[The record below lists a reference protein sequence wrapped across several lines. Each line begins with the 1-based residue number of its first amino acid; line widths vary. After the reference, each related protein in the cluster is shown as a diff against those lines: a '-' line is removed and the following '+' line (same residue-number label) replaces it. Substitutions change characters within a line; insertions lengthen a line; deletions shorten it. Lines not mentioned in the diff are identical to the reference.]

1 MKKWKK
7 KVLALALSMSLA
19 VTGNVTI
26 FAETKAPKASDNLA
40 LNKTVTASSDHANFP
55 KSNLTDADENS
66 RWSAEK
72 KPEQWAY
79 VDLGA
84 KKSMNYFSML
94 WESDAEHATDFEI
107 YVSNSTTEW
116 GKPVATKT
124 GNTTR
129 KTEVKLDKAVEG
141 RYVKLNVTKVSSYPN
156 VSCCDFKV
164 KLVDDTTTP
173 EQPEQPQTP
182 QDPQE
187 NVAQGKTAVAD
198 SVEDNS
204 SSLNA
209 AKAFD
214 GNTKGTRWSS
224 AVNLNPH
231 WIYVD
236 LGAVKDVKTI
246 RLFWETRKATN
257 YRIQTATTLSN
268 PMKDSDWK
276 DVKVM
281 NTRPASKN
289 ETIVLENKVQAR
301 YVRLMIDKFTSE
313 DVDGGATWS
322 TISVYEMEVYGGEP
336 KASMDDLAKEIQIKE
351 PERTDKKLE
360 VTLPTSDDYEI
371 KYNGTDYE
379 QVVGPELEI
388 YQPLV
393 DTVVKVSFKITDKKD
408 AKNHSFEERNV
419 VIPGKLAKEEGDN
432 KAPKVLPELRE
443 WKGSTGNFT
452 PSASSRIVI
461 QSDALK
467 DMANAFAKDYK
478 EITGKEIS
486 VVKGEAKTGDFYFA
500 LTTDK
505 TKGLQEEGYLMNITD
520 KVTVEAETATG
531 AFWATRTIL
540 QSLKATNNIPKG
552 QTRDYPMY
560 AVRGFILDAGR
571 KTFTMDYL
579 EQVVKAMSWY
589 KMNDF
594 QVHLN
599 DNLIP
604 LENYSKA
611 GKDPMTAY
619 SGFRLESDIKKGGNG
634 GKNKA
639 DLTSKDVFYTKD
651 EFRNFIK
658 ESRTYGVNIIPE
670 IDVPA
675 HSLALTKVRP
685 DLRHGTYGR
694 ENDHLNLTKKYDES
708 LEFVQSIFGE
718 YMKGSNPVFDAQTTV
733 HIGADEYTADGNA
746 YRKFAND
753 MLGYVKESGRTPR
766 IWGSLTQIKGNVNV
780 QSEGVQMNLWNG
792 GWANMNQMYNEGFDL
807 INCNDGNYY
816 IVPNAGYYYDYLN
829 NNTLYNLAINTI
841 GGITIPA
848 GDKQMIGGAFAV
860 WNDMTDYLD
869 NGVSEYDVY
878 DRINEAM
885 ALFGAKLWGKGEM
898 NMDQALQ
905 LSKKMGDGPQT
916 NFGYEVAKD
925 SEGII
930 ANYPMNDKTDF
941 SANKHNL
948 TDGKNATM
956 KNVDGKSALKLNGKE
971 SYMNTG
977 IGTVGLGNDF
987 RVKVK
992 RTSDSTD
999 EQILFESSYGSIKAA
1014 QKKTGKVGISRENF
1028 DYSFNYELP
1037 VNEWVELEIKN
1048 KQNKVELYVNGELK
1062 DVLGDGEQIEG
1073 RPMLATTMFPIDT
1086 IGSKTKAFE
1095 GYVDDVRVG
1104 KAVEGAYTSTIA
1116 LDHAIW
1122 TATEVAKDNDALKPL
1137 LDEAKQLLTK
1147 FNPTEAEVTDL
1158 VNRINEVIS
1167 SSEFKKADYS
1177 RVEKYLALVPEGEEE
1192 RSAFTEE
1199 SLANLDYVVS
1209 TIRYDLPA
1217 SMQDVV
1223 DGYEKALVKAL
1234 NDLEIYKESNVN
1246 YVDNRT
1252 VKATACSKNGS
1263 EGPDK
1268 AIDGNKNTI
1277 WHTNYSGEDKCGQ
1290 NPHWIDFEMKEP
1302 TAVSGL
1308 TYTPRANGGNGNLT
1322 NYEIKVSDDGKNYT
1336 SVATGT
1342 LADDAKEK
1350 EIKFNEEVTTK
1361 HIRVIYKGSHG
1372 GFGSAAEFLI
1382 HRAGVAADVEGL
1394 NALIA
1399 DAKAMKNE
1407 GYTAETWDALQAKI
1421 AEAEELAKSENPD
1434 ANDVEVMKKELRKAM
1449 TSLVLDGKG
1458 ETTDGKDDLRKAVEK
1473 YSKYDEKDFTAESWK
1488 AFAEALADAEK
1499 VLADKN
1505 ATEKQITDA
1514 LNALEKAADAL
1525 VPVDNGNG
1533 DNGDN
1538 GNNGGNGGNGGN
1550 GDNNGN
1556 GNNAGN
1562 GDNNGNGNNGGN
1574 GNNNGNSNNK
1584 PPKTA
1589 DATPIGLWLALLVV
1603 AGGSIFFSK
1612 KRKHS

>member
-26 FAETKAPKASDNLA
+26 FAETKAPKTSDNLA
-40 LNKTVTASSDHANFP
+40 LNRPVTTSAAPLDQFKAEY
-55 KSNLTDADENS
+55 LTDADES
-66 RWSAEK
+66 TRWSSEA

-79 VDLGA
+79 VDLGE

-94 WESDAEHATDFEI
+94 WESDSQYVTDFKI
-107 YVSNSTTEW
+107 YVSDSTENW
-116 GKPVATKT
+116 GEPVAEKS
-124 GNTTR
+124 GNTKR
-129 KTEVKLDKAVEG
+129 KSEVKLEKAVEG
-141 RYVKLNVTKVSSYPN
+141 RYVKLSVTGVTPYPS
-156 VSCCDFKV
+156 VSCCDFQV
-164 KLVDDTTTP
+164 KLVDDTTDP
-173 EQPEQPQTP
+173 EPEQPQEP
-182 QDPQE
+182 QDPQK
-187 NVAQGKTAVAD
+187 NVAQGQPAFSDSFEAD
-198 SVEDNS
+198 NLKVD
-204 SSLNA
+204 
-209 AKAFD
+209 KAFD
-214 GNTKGTRWSS
+214 GNTKDTRWSS
-224 AVNLNPH
+224 AANLNPH

-236 LGAVKDVKTI
+236 LGSVKDVKTI
-246 RLFWETRKATN
+246 KLYWETRKATT

-281 NTRPASKN
+281 NDRPA
-289 ETIVLENKVQAR
+289 NKVEKITLDKTEQAR
-301 YVRLMIDKFTSE
+301 YVRLMIDKFTAE

-336 KASMDDLAKEIQIKE
+336 KASMDDLAKQIQIKE

-393 DTVVKVSFKITDKKD
+393 DTMVKVSFKITDKKD
-408 AKNHSFEERNV
+408 EKNYAFEERNV
-419 VIPGKLAKEEGDN
+419 VIPGKLAEEEGDN
-432 KAPKVLPELRE
+432 KAPNVLPELRE
-443 WKGSTGNFT
+443 WKGTTGTFAPT
-452 PSASSRIVI
+452 AESRIVI
-461 QSDALK
+461 KNDELK
-467 DMANAFAKDYK
+467 DMADTFAKDYK
-478 EITGKEIS
+478 EITGKDIK
-486 VVKGEAKTGDFYFA
+486 VVTGEAKAGDFEFA

-505 TKGLQEEGYLMNITD
+505 TKGLQKEGYLMNITD

-540 QSLKATNNIPKG
+540 QSLKLTNNIPKG
-552 QTRDYPMY
+552 QTRDYPLY
-560 AVRGFILDAGR
+560 EVRGFILDVGR

-579 EQVVKAMSWY
+579 QQVVKEMSWY

-599 DNLIP
+599 DNLIG
-604 LENYSKA
+604 LENV
-611 GKDPMTAY
+611 KDPMKAY
-619 SGFRLESDIKKGGNG
+619 SGFRLESDIKEGGNG

-651 EFRNFIK
+651 EFRNFIE
-658 ESRTYGVNIIPE
+658 ESRTYGVNIVPE

-685 DLRHGTYGR
+685 DLRHGTSGR
-694 ENDHLNLTKKYDES
+694 QNDHLNLVTKYDES

-718 YMKGSNPVFDAQTTV
+718 YMTGTKPVFDKQTTV
-733 HIGADEYTADGNA
+733 HVGADEYTADGNA

-753 MLGYVKESGRTPR
+753 MLSYVKDSGRTAR
-766 IWGSLTQIKGNVNV
+766 IWGSLSSITGDVDV
-780 QSEGVQMNLWNG
+780 QSEDVQMNLWNF
-792 GWANMNQMYNEGFDL
+792 GWANMDKMYEEGFDL

-829 NNTLYNLAINTI
+829 NDTCYNLPINTI
-841 GGITIPA
+841 GNVTIPA
-848 GDKQMIGGAFAV
+848 GDEQMIGGAFAV
-860 WNDMTDYLD
+860 WNDMTDYLN

-878 DRINEAM
+878 DRINEPM
-885 ALFGAKLWGKGEM
+885 ALFGAKLWGKGDM
-898 NMDQALQ
+898 NTNQALD
-905 LSKKMGDGPQT
+905 LSKKLNDAPQT
-916 NFGYEVAKD
+916 NFGYETAKD

-1449 TSLVLDGKG
+1449 TSLVLEGKG
-1458 ETTDGKDDLRKAVEK
+1458 ETNDGKDDLRKAVEK

>member
-26 FAETKAPKASDNLA
+26 FAETKAPKANDNLA
-40 LNKTVTASSDHANFP
+40 LNRPVTTSAAPLNQF
-55 KSNLTDADENS
+55 KAEYLTDADENT
-66 RWSAEK
+66 RWSAEAA
-72 KPEQWAY
+72 PEQWAY
-79 VDLGA
+79 VDLGE

-94 WESDAEHATDFEI
+94 WESDSQYVTDFKI
-107 YVSNSTTEW
+107 YVSDSKEQW
-116 GKPVATKT
+116 GEPVAEKS
-124 GNTTR
+124 GNTKR
-129 KTEVKLDKAVEG
+129 KSEVKLEEAVEG
-141 RYVKLNVTKVSSYPN
+141 RYVKLSVTGVTPYPS
-156 VSCCDFKV
+156 VSCCDFQV
-164 KLVDDTTTP
+164 KLVDGTT
-173 EQPEQPQTP
+173 EPEQPQKP
-182 QDPQE
+182 QNPQE
-187 NVAQGKTAVAD
+187 NVAQGQPSFSDSFEAD
-198 SVEDNS
+198 NLKVE
-204 SSLNA
+204 
-209 AKAFD
+209 KAFD
-214 GNTKGTRWSS
+214 GNTKDTRWAS
-224 AVNLNPH
+224 AVNSNPH

-246 RLFWETRKATN
+246 RLFWETRKATK

-268 PMKDSDWK
+268 PMKETDWK

-281 NTRPASKN
+281 NERPASKT
-289 ETIVLENKVQAR
+289 EKITLENIEKAR
-301 YVRLMIDKFTSE
+301 YVRLMIDKFTQE
-313 DVDGGATWS
+313 DVDGGATWN

-336 KASMDDLAKEIQIKE
+336 KAGLGDLAREIQIKT
-351 PERTDKKLE
+351 PERTDKKLQ
-360 VTLPTSDDYEI
+360 VTLPTSDDYTI

-379 QVVGPELEI
+379 QVVGPNLEI

-393 DTVVKVSFKITDKKD
+393 DTVVKVSFKLTDKKND
-408 AKNHSFEERNV
+408 KNYMFEERNV

-478 EITGKEIS
+478 EITGKDIK
-486 VVKGEAKTGDFYFA
+486 VVTGEAKPDDFYFA

-505 TKGLQEEGYLMNITD
+505 TKGLQKEGYLMNITD
-520 KVTVEAETATG
+520 KVTVEAETTTG

-540 QSLKATNNIPKG
+540 QSLKLTNNIPKG
-552 QTRDYPMY
+552 QTRDYPLY
-560 AVRGFILDAGR
+560 EVRGFILDVGR

-579 EQVVKAMSWY
+579 QQVVKAMSWY

-694 ENDHLNLTKKYDES
+694 DNDHLNLIDKYDDS
-708 LEFVQSIFGE
+708 ISFVKSIFNE
-718 YMKGSNPVFDAQTTV
+718 YMGKDLSNPVFDKDTIV
-733 HIGADEYTADGNA
+733 HVGADEYTADGNA
-746 YRKFAND
+746 YRRFAND
-753 MLGYVKESGRTPR
+753 MLGYVKENGRTPR
-766 IWGSLTQIKGNVNV
+766 IWGSLTQIKGNVAV

-816 IVPNAGYYYDYLN
+816 VVPNAGYYYDYLN
-829 NNTLYNLAINTI
+829 NNVLYDLAINTI
-841 GGITIPA
+841 GNTTIPA

-878 DRINEAM
+878 DRIKEPI
-885 ALFGAKLWGKGEM
+885 ALFGAKLWGKGNM
-898 NMDQALQ
+898 NMNEALS
-905 LSKKMGDGPQT
+905 LSKQISDAPQT
-916 NFGYEVAKD
+916 NFAYETATD
-925 SEGII
+925 SEGAIV
-930 ANYPMNDKTDF
+930 NYPMDDKADY

-948 TDGKNATM
+948 ADGKNAEIT
-956 KNVDGKSALKLNGKE
+956 NVDGKSALKLNGKE
-971 SYMNTG
+971 SYMNTEV
-977 IGTVGLGNDF
+977 GTVGLGNDL

-992 RTSDSTD
+992 RTSENTD
-999 EQILFESSYGSIKAA
+999 EQVLFESSYGSIKAV

-1048 KQNKVELYVNGELK
+1048 KQNRVELYVNGALK
-1062 DVLGDGEQIEG
+1062 DTLGDGEQVEG

-1095 GYVDDVRVG
+1095 GYVDDIRVG
-1104 KAVEGAYTSTIA
+1104 KAVEGTYTSTIA
-1116 LDHAIW
+1116 LDRAVW
-1122 TATEVAKDNDALKPL
+1122 TATEVAKDNEALKPL
-1137 LDEAKQLLTK
+1137 LEEAKQLLTK
-1147 FNPTEAEVTDL
+1147 FNPTKAEVENLT
-1158 VNRINEVIS
+1158 NRINEVIS

-1177 RVEKYLALVPEGEEE
+1177 RVEKYLALVPEDL
-1192 RSAFTEE
+1192 SAFTKETVD
-1199 SLANLDYVVS
+1199 NLNYVIDS
-1209 TIRYDLPA
+1209 IRYDLPA

-1223 DGYEKALVKAL
+1223 DGYEKALAKAL
-1234 NDLEIYKESNVN
+1234 KELKIYEAANVN

-1277 WHTNYSGEDKCGQ
+1277 WHTNYSGDKCAGNQ
-1290 NPHWIDFEMKEP
+1290 HWINFEMKEP
-1302 TAVSGL
+1302 TAVNGL

-1322 NYEIKVSDDGKNYT
+1322 SYEIKASDDGKNYT
-1336 SVATGT
+1336 TVKTGT

-1350 EIKFNEEVTTK
+1350 VIDFGKTVTTK
-1361 HIRVIYKGSHG
+1361 HIRVIYKASHG

-1382 HRAGVAADVEGL
+1382 HRAGVKADVEGL
-1394 NALIA
+1394 KALITE
-1399 DAKAMKNE
+1399 AKEMDKK
-1407 GYTAETWDALQAKI
+1407 GYTTESCAALQAKI
-1421 AEAEELAKSENPD
+1421 EEAEKLANSENPD

-1449 TSLVLDGKG
+1449 TSLVLEGKG
-1458 ETTDGKDDLRKAVEK
+1458 EANDGKDALRKAVEK
-1473 YSKYDEKDFTAESWK
+1473 YSKYDEKDYTADSWK
-1488 AFAEALADAEK
+1488 VFEDALNTAKK
-1499 VLADKN
+1499 VLANKN
-1505 ATEKQITDA
+1505 ATEKQIADA
-1514 LNALEKAADAL
+1514 LNALNAAADAL
-1525 VPVDNGNG
+1525 VPAEN
-1533 DNGDN
+1533 
-1538 GNNGGNGGNGGN
+1538 GNGGNGNQDG
-1550 GDNNGN
+1550 NGN
-1556 GNNAGN
+1556 GNQGGSDSGNQGGN
-1562 GDNNGNGNNGGN
+1562 GSGNQGGNGSGNGNNKPAGT
-1574 GNNNGNSNNK
+1574 K

>member
-26 FAETKAPKASDNLA
+26 FAETKAPKANDNLA
-40 LNKTVTASSDHANFP
+40 LNRPVTTSAAPLNQF
-55 KSNLTDADENS
+55 KAEYLTDADENT
-66 RWSAEK
+66 RWSAEAA
-72 KPEQWAY
+72 PEQWAY
-79 VDLGA
+79 VDLGE

-94 WESDAEHATDFEI
+94 WESDSQYVTDFKI
-107 YVSNSTTEW
+107 YVSDSKEQW
-116 GKPVATKT
+116 GEPVAEKS
-124 GNTTR
+124 GNTKR
-129 KTEVKLDKAVEG
+129 KSEVKLEEAVEG
-141 RYVKLNVTKVSSYPN
+141 RYVKLSVTGVTPYPS
-156 VSCCDFKV
+156 VSCCDFQV
-164 KLVDDTTTP
+164 KLVDGTT
-173 EQPEQPQTP
+173 EPEQPQKP
-182 QDPQE
+182 QNPQE
-187 NVAQGKTAVAD
+187 NVAQGQPSFSDSFEAD
-198 SVEDNS
+198 NLKVE
-204 SSLNA
+204 
-209 AKAFD
+209 KAFD
-214 GNTKGTRWSS
+214 GNTKDTRWAS
-224 AVNLNPH
+224 AVNSNPH

-246 RLFWETRKATN
+246 RLFWETRKATK

-268 PMKDSDWK
+268 PMKETDWK

-281 NTRPASKN
+281 NERPASKT
-289 ETIVLENKVQAR
+289 EKITLENIEKAR
-301 YVRLMIDKFTSE
+301 YVRLMIDKFTQE
-313 DVDGGATWS
+313 DVDGGATWN

-336 KASMDDLAKEIQIKE
+336 KAGLGDLAREIQIKT
-351 PERTDKKLE
+351 PERTDKKLQ
-360 VTLPTSDDYEI
+360 VTLPTSDDYTI

-379 QVVGPELEI
+379 QVVGPNLEI

-393 DTVVKVSFKITDKKD
+393 DTVVKVSFKLTDKKND
-408 AKNHSFEERNV
+408 KNYMFEERNV

-478 EITGKEIS
+478 EITGKDIK
-486 VVKGEAKTGDFYFA
+486 VVTGEAKPDDFYFA

-505 TKGLQEEGYLMNITD
+505 TKGLQKEGYLMNITD
-520 KVTVEAETATG
+520 KVTVEAETTTG

-540 QSLKATNNIPKG
+540 QSLKLTNNIPKG
-552 QTRDYPMY
+552 QTRDYPLY
-560 AVRGFILDAGR
+560 EVRGFILDVGR

-579 EQVVKAMSWY
+579 QQVVKAMSWY

-694 ENDHLNLTKKYDES
+694 DNDHLNLIDKYDDS
-708 LEFVQSIFGE
+708 ISFVKSIFNE
-718 YMKGSNPVFDAQTTV
+718 YMGKDLSNPVFDKDTIV
-733 HIGADEYTADGNA
+733 HVGADEYTADGNA
-746 YRKFAND
+746 YRRFAND
-753 MLGYVKESGRTPR
+753 MLGYVKENGRTPR
-766 IWGSLTQIKGNVNV
+766 IWGSLTQIKGNVAV

-816 IVPNAGYYYDYLN
+816 VVPNAGYYYDYLN
-829 NNTLYNLAINTI
+829 NNVLYDLAINTI
-841 GGITIPA
+841 GNTTIPA

-878 DRINEAM
+878 DRINEPI
-885 ALFGAKLWGKGEM
+885 ALFGAKLWGKGNM
-898 NMDQALQ
+898 NMNEALS
-905 LSKKMGDGPQT
+905 LSKQISDAPQT
-916 NFGYEVAKD
+916 NFAYETATD
-925 SEGII
+925 SEGAIV
-930 ANYPMNDKTDF
+930 NYPMDDKADY

-948 TDGKNATM
+948 ADGKNAEIT
-956 KNVDGKSALKLNGKE
+956 NVDGKSALKLNGKE
-971 SYMNTG
+971 SYMNTEV
-977 IGTVGLGNDF
+977 GTVGLGNDL

-992 RTSDSTD
+992 RTSENTD
-999 EQILFESSYGSIKAA
+999 EQVLFESSYGSIKAV

-1048 KQNKVELYVNGELK
+1048 KQNRVELYVNGALK
-1062 DVLGDGEQIEG
+1062 DTLGDGEQVEG

-1095 GYVDDVRVG
+1095 GYVDDIRVG
-1104 KAVEGAYTSTIA
+1104 KAVEGTYTSTIA
-1116 LDHAIW
+1116 LDRAVW
-1122 TATEVAKDNDALKPL
+1122 TATEVAKDNEALKPL
-1137 LDEAKQLLTK
+1137 LEEAKQLLTK
-1147 FNPTEAEVTDL
+1147 FNPTKAEVENLT
-1158 VNRINEVIS
+1158 NRINEVIS

-1177 RVEKYLALVPEGEEE
+1177 RVEKYLALVPEDL
-1192 RSAFTEE
+1192 SAFTKETVD
-1199 SLANLDYVVS
+1199 NLNYVIDS
-1209 TIRYDLPA
+1209 IRYDLPA

-1223 DGYEKALVKAL
+1223 DGYEKALAKAL
-1234 NDLEIYKESNVN
+1234 KELKIYEAANVN

-1277 WHTNYSGEDKCGQ
+1277 WHTNYSGDKCAGNQ
-1290 NPHWIDFEMKEP
+1290 HWINFEMKEP
-1302 TAVSGL
+1302 TAVNGL

-1322 NYEIKVSDDGKNYT
+1322 SYEIKASDDGKNYT
-1336 SVATGT
+1336 TVKTGT

-1350 EIKFNEEVTTK
+1350 VIDFGKTVTTK
-1361 HIRVIYKGSHG
+1361 HIRVIYKASHG

-1382 HRAGVAADVEGL
+1382 HRAGVKADVEGL
-1394 NALIA
+1394 KALITE
-1399 DAKAMKNE
+1399 AKEMDKK
-1407 GYTAETWDALQAKI
+1407 GYTTESCAALQAKI
-1421 AEAEELAKSENPD
+1421 EEAEKLANSENPD

-1449 TSLVLDGKG
+1449 TSLVLEGKG
-1458 ETTDGKDDLRKAVEK
+1458 EANDGKDALRKAVEK
-1473 YSKYDEKDFTAESWK
+1473 YSKYDEKDYTADSWK
-1488 AFAEALADAEK
+1488 VFEDALNTAKK
-1499 VLADKN
+1499 VLANKN
-1505 ATEKQITDA
+1505 ATEKQIADA
-1514 LNALEKAADAL
+1514 LNALNAAADAL
-1525 VPVDNGNG
+1525 VPAEN
-1533 DNGDN
+1533 
-1538 GNNGGNGGNGGN
+1538 GNGGNGNQDG
-1550 GDNNGN
+1550 NGN
-1556 GNNAGN
+1556 GNQGGSDSGNQGGN
-1562 GDNNGNGNNGGN
+1562 GSGNQGGNGSGNGNNKPAGT
-1574 GNNNGNSNNK
+1574 K

>member
-26 FAETKAPKASDNLA
+26 FAETKAPKANDNLA
-40 LNKTVTASSDHANFP
+40 LNRPVTTSAAPLDQFKAEY
-55 KSNLTDADENS
+55 LTDADENT
-66 RWSAEK
+66 RWSSEAA
-72 KPEQWAY
+72 PEQWAY
-79 VDLGA
+79 VDLGE

-94 WESDAEHATDFEI
+94 WESDSQYVTDFKI
-107 YVSNSTTEW
+107 YVSDSKEQW
-116 GKPVATKT
+116 GEPVAEKS
-124 GNTTR
+124 GNTKR
-129 KTEVKLDKAVEG
+129 KSEVKLEEAVEG
-141 RYVKLNVTKVSSYPN
+141 RYVKLSVTGVTPYPS
-156 VSCCDFKV
+156 VSCCDFQV
-164 KLVDDTTTP
+164 KLVDGTTEP
-173 EQPEQPQTP
+173 EQPEQPQKP

-187 NVAQGKTAVAD
+187 NVAQGQPSFSDSFEAD
-198 SVEDNS
+198 NLKVE
-204 SSLNA
+204 
-209 AKAFD
+209 KAFD
-214 GNTKGTRWSS
+214 GNTKDTRWAS
-224 AVNLNPH
+224 AVNSNPH

-268 PMKDSDWK
+268 PMKDSDWT
-276 DVKVM
+276 DAKVM
-281 NTRPASKN
+281 NERPSSKN
-289 ETIVLENKVQAR
+289 EKIVLDQKVQAR
-301 YVRLMIDKFTSE
+301 YVRLKIDSFTQE
-313 DVDGGATWS
+313 DVDGGATWN

-336 KASMDDLAKEIQIKE
+336 KAGMDDLAKEIQIKK
-351 PERTDKKLE
+351 PERTDEKLQ
-360 VTLPTSDDYEI
+360 VTLPTSDDYTI

-379 QVVGPELEI
+379 QVVGPNLEI

-393 DTVVKVSFKITDKKD
+393 DTVVKVSFKLTDKKND
-408 AKNHSFEERNV
+408 KNYMFEERNV

-478 EITGKEIS
+478 EITGKDIK
-486 VVKGEAKTGDFYFA
+486 VVTGEAKPDDFYFA

-505 TKGLQEEGYLMNITD
+505 TKGLQKEGYLMNITD
-520 KVTVEAETATG
+520 KVTVEAETTTG

-540 QSLKATNNIPKG
+540 QSLKLTNNIPKG
-552 QTRDYPMY
+552 QTRDYPLY
-560 AVRGFILDAGR
+560 EVRGFILDVGR

-579 EQVVKAMSWY
+579 QQVVKAMSWY

-694 ENDHLNLTKKYDES
+694 DNDHLNLIDKYDDS
-708 LEFVQSIFGE
+708 ISFVKSIFNE
-718 YMKGSNPVFDAQTTV
+718 YMGKDLSNPVFDKDTIV
-733 HIGADEYTADGNA
+733 HVGADEYTADGNA
-746 YRKFAND
+746 YRRFAND
-753 MLGYVKESGRTPR
+753 MLGYVKENGRTPR
-766 IWGSLTQIKGNVNV
+766 IWGSLTQIKGNVAV

-816 IVPNAGYYYDYLN
+816 VVPNAGYYYDYLN
-829 NNTLYNLAINTI
+829 NNVLYDLAINTI
-841 GGITIPA
+841 GNTTIPA

-878 DRINEAM
+878 DRINEPI
-885 ALFGAKLWGKGEM
+885 ALFGAKLWGKGNM
-898 NMDQALQ
+898 NMNEALS
-905 LSKKMGDGPQT
+905 LSKQISDAPQT
-916 NFGYEVAKD
+916 NFAYETATD
-925 SEGII
+925 SEGAIV
-930 ANYPMNDKTDF
+930 NYPMDDKADY

-948 TDGKNATM
+948 ADGKNAEIT
-956 KNVDGKSALKLNGKE
+956 NVDGKSALKLNGKE
-971 SYMNTG
+971 SYMNTEV
-977 IGTVGLGNDF
+977 GTVGLGNDL

-992 RTSDSTD
+992 RTSENTD
-999 EQILFESSYGSIKAA
+999 EQVLFESSYGSIKAV

-1048 KQNKVELYVNGELK
+1048 KQNRVELYVNGALK
-1062 DVLGDGEQIEG
+1062 DTLGDGEQVEG

-1095 GYVDDVRVG
+1095 GYVDDIRVG
-1104 KAVEGAYTSTIA
+1104 KAVEGTYTSTIA
-1116 LDHAIW
+1116 LDRAVW
-1122 TATEVAKDNDALKPL
+1122 TATEVAKDNEALKPL
-1137 LDEAKQLLTK
+1137 LEEAKQLLTK
-1147 FNPTEAEVTDL
+1147 FNPTKAEVENLT
-1158 VNRINEVIS
+1158 NRINEVIS

-1177 RVEKYLALVPEGEEE
+1177 RVEKYLALVPEDL
-1192 RSAFTEE
+1192 SAFTKETVD
-1199 SLANLDYVVS
+1199 NLNYVIDS
-1209 TIRYDLPA
+1209 IRYDLPA

-1223 DGYEKALVKAL
+1223 DGYEKALAKAL
-1234 NDLEIYKESNVN
+1234 KELKIYEAANVN

-1277 WHTNYSGEDKCGQ
+1277 WHTNYSGEDKCAGNQ
-1290 NPHWIDFEMKEP
+1290 HWINFEMKEP
-1302 TAVSGL
+1302 TAVNGL

-1322 NYEIKVSDDGKNYT
+1322 SYEIKASDDGKNYT
-1336 SVATGT
+1336 TVKTGT

-1350 EIKFNEEVTTK
+1350 VIDFGKTVTTK
-1361 HIRVIYKGSHG
+1361 HIRVIYKASHG

-1382 HRAGVAADVEGL
+1382 HRAGVKADVEGL
-1394 NALIA
+1394 KALITE
-1399 DAKAMKNE
+1399 AKEMDKK
-1407 GYTAETWDALQAKI
+1407 GYTTESCAALQAKI
-1421 AEAEELAKSENPD
+1421 EEAEKLANSENPD

-1449 TSLVLDGKG
+1449 TSLVLEGKG
-1458 ETTDGKDDLRKAVEK
+1458 EANDGKDALRKAVEK
-1473 YSKYDEKDFTAESWK
+1473 YSKYDEKDYTADSWK
-1488 AFAEALADAEK
+1488 VFEDALNTAKK
-1499 VLADKN
+1499 VLANKN
-1505 ATEKQITDA
+1505 ATEKQIADA
-1514 LNALEKAADAL
+1514 LNALNAAADAL
-1525 VPVDNGNG
+1525 VPAEN
-1533 DNGDN
+1533 
-1538 GNNGGNGGNGGN
+1538 GNGGNGNQDG
-1550 GDNNGN
+1550 NGN
-1556 GNNAGN
+1556 GNQGGSDSGNQGGN
-1562 GDNNGNGNNGGN
+1562 GSGNQGGNGSGNGNNKPAGT
-1574 GNNNGNSNNK
+1574 K

>member
-26 FAETKAPKASDNLA
+26 FAETKAPKANDNLA
-40 LNKTVTASSDHANFP
+40 LNRPVTTSAAPLDQFKAEY
-55 KSNLTDADENS
+55 LTDADENT
-66 RWSAEK
+66 RWSSEAA
-72 KPEQWAY
+72 PEQWAY
-79 VDLGA
+79 VDLGE

-94 WESDAEHATDFEI
+94 WESDSQYVTDFKI
-107 YVSNSTTEW
+107 YVSDSKEQW
-116 GKPVATKT
+116 GEPVAEKS
-124 GNTTR
+124 GNTKR
-129 KTEVKLDKAVEG
+129 KSEVKLEEAVEG
-141 RYVKLNVTKVSSYPN
+141 RYVKLSVTGVTPYPS
-156 VSCCDFKV
+156 VSCCDFQV
-164 KLVDDTTTP
+164 KLVDGTTEP
-173 EQPEQPQTP
+173 EQPEQPQKP

-187 NVAQGKTAVAD
+187 NVAQGQPSFSDSFEAD
-198 SVEDNS
+198 NLKVE
-204 SSLNA
+204 
-209 AKAFD
+209 KAFD
-214 GNTKGTRWSS
+214 GNTKDTRWAS
-224 AVNLNPH
+224 AVNSNPH

-246 RLFWETRKATN
+246 RLFWETRKATK

-268 PMKDSDWK
+268 PMKETDWK

-281 NTRPASKN
+281 NERPASKT
-289 ETIVLENKVQAR
+289 EKVTLENTEKAR
-301 YVRLMIDKFTSE
+301 YVRLMIDKFTQE
-313 DVDGGATWS
+313 DVDGGATWN

-336 KASMDDLAKEIQIKE
+336 KAGMDDLAKEIQIKK
-351 PERTDKKLE
+351 PERTDEKLQ
-360 VTLPTSDDYEI
+360 VTLPTSDDYTI

-379 QVVGPELEI
+379 QVVGPNLEI

-393 DTVVKVSFKITDKKD
+393 DTVVKVSFKLTDKKND
-408 AKNHSFEERNV
+408 KNYMFEERNV

-486 VVKGEAKTGDFYFA
+486 VVKGEAKPGDFYFT

-505 TKGLQEEGYLMNITD
+505 TKGLQKEGYLMNITD
-520 KVTVEAETATG
+520 KVTVEAETTTG

-540 QSLKATNNIPKG
+540 QSLKLTNNIPKG
-552 QTRDYPMY
+552 QTRDYPLY
-560 AVRGFILDAGR
+560 EVRGFILDVGR

-579 EQVVKAMSWY
+579 QQVVKAMSWY

-694 ENDHLNLTKKYDES
+694 DNDHLNLIDKYDDS
-708 LEFVQSIFGE
+708 VSFVKSIFNE
-718 YMKGSNPVFDAQTTV
+718 YMGKDLSNPVFDKDTIV
-733 HIGADEYTADGNA
+733 HVGADEYTADGNA
-746 YRKFAND
+746 YRRFAND
-753 MLGYVKESGRTPR
+753 MLGYVKENGRTPR
-766 IWGSLTQIKGNVNV
+766 IWGSLTQIKGNVAV

-816 IVPNAGYYYDYLN
+816 VVPNAGYYYDYLN
-829 NNTLYNLAINTI
+829 NNVLYDLAINTI
-841 GGITIPA
+841 GNTTIPA

-878 DRINEAM
+878 GRINEPI
-885 ALFGAKLWGKGEM
+885 ALFGAKLWGKGNM
-898 NMDQALQ
+898 NMNEALS
-905 LSKKMGDGPQT
+905 LSKQISDAPQT
-916 NFGYEVAKD
+916 NFGYETATD
-925 SEGII
+925 SEGAIV
-930 ANYPMNDKTDF
+930 NYPMDDKADY

-948 TDGKNATM
+948 ADGKNAEIT
-956 KNVDGKSALKLNGKE
+956 NVDGKSALKLNGKE
-971 SYMNTG
+971 SYMNTEV
-977 IGTVGLGNDF
+977 GTVGLGNDL

-992 RTSDSTD
+992 RTSESTD
-999 EQILFESSYGSIKAA
+999 EQVLFESSYGSIKAV

-1048 KQNKVELYVNGELK
+1048 KQNRVELYVNGALK
-1062 DVLGDGEQIEG
+1062 DTLGDGEQVEG

-1095 GYVDDVRVG
+1095 GYVDDIRVG
-1104 KAVEGAYTSTIA
+1104 KAVEGTYTSTIA
-1116 LDHAIW
+1116 LDRAVW
-1122 TATEVAKDNDALKPL
+1122 TATEVAKDNEALKPL
-1137 LDEAKQLLTK
+1137 LEEAKQLLTK
-1147 FNPTEAEVTDL
+1147 FNPTKAEVENLT
-1158 VNRINEVIS
+1158 NRINEVIS

-1177 RVEKYLALVPEGEEE
+1177 RVEKYLALVPEDL
-1192 RSAFTEE
+1192 SAFTKETVD
-1199 SLANLDYVVS
+1199 NLNYVIDS
-1209 TIRYDLPA
+1209 IRYDLPA

-1223 DGYEKALVKAL
+1223 DGYEKALAKAL
-1234 NDLEIYKESNVN
+1234 KELKIYEAANVN

-1277 WHTNYSGEDKCGQ
+1277 WHTNYSGEDKCAGNQ
-1290 NPHWIDFEMKEP
+1290 HWINFEMKEP
-1302 TAVSGL
+1302 TAVNGL

-1322 NYEIKVSDDGKNYT
+1322 SYEIKASDDGKNYT
-1336 SVATGT
+1336 TVKTGT

-1350 EIKFNEEVTTK
+1350 VIDFGKTVTTK
-1361 HIRVIYKGSHG
+1361 HIRVIYKASHG

-1382 HRAGVAADVEGL
+1382 HRAGVKADVEGL
-1394 NALIA
+1394 KALITE
-1399 DAKAMKNE
+1399 AKEMDKK
-1407 GYTAETWDALQAKI
+1407 GYTTESCAALQAKI
-1421 AEAEELAKSENPD
+1421 EEAEKLANSENPD

-1449 TSLVLDGKG
+1449 TSLVLEGKG
-1458 ETTDGKDDLRKAVEK
+1458 EANDGKDALRKAVEK
-1473 YSKYDEKDFTAESWK
+1473 YSKYDEKDYTADSWK
-1488 AFAEALADAEK
+1488 VFEDALNTAKK
-1499 VLADKN
+1499 VLANKN
-1505 ATEKQITDA
+1505 ATEKQIADA
-1514 LNALEKAADAL
+1514 LNALNAAADAL
-1525 VPVDNGNG
+1525 VPAEN
-1533 DNGDN
+1533 
-1538 GNNGGNGGNGGN
+1538 GNGGNGNQDG
-1550 GDNNGN
+1550 NGN
-1556 GNNAGN
+1556 GNQGGSDSGNQGGN
-1562 GDNNGNGNNGGN
+1562 GSGNQGGNGSGNGNNKPAGT
-1574 GNNNGNSNNK
+1574 K

>member
-26 FAETKAPKASDNLA
+26 FAETKASDNLA
-40 LNKTVTASSDHANFP
+40 LNKTVTASAQHETLKA
-55 KSNLTDADENS
+55 SNLTDADENS
-66 RWSAEK
+66 RWSAEQ
-72 KPEQWAY
+72 KPAQWAY

-94 WESDAEHATDFEI
+94 WESDAEHAIDFEI

-187 NVAQGKTAVAD
+187 NVALRKPAVSDSFEAD
-198 SVEDNS
+198 SLKVE
-204 SSLNA
+204 
-209 AKAFD
+209 KAFD
-214 GNTKGTRWSS
+214 GNTKDTRWAS
-224 AVNLNPH
+224 AVNSNPH

-246 RLFWETRKATN
+246 KLFWETRKATK

-268 PMKDSDWK
+268 PMKETDWK

-281 NTRPASKN
+281 NERPASKN
-289 ETIVLENKVQAR
+289 EKIVLDNKEQAR
-301 YVRLMIDKFTSE
+301 YVRLMIDKFTAE
-313 DVDGGATWS
+313 DVDGGATWN

-336 KASMDDLAKEIQIKE
+336 KESMDDLAQRIEVQT
-351 PERTDKKLE
+351 PERTDKKLN
-360 VTLPTSDDYEI
+360 VTLPESKDYTVE
-371 KYNGTDYE
+371 YNGTDYE
-379 QVVGPELEI
+379 QVVGPNREI

-1048 KQNKVELYVNGELK
+1048 VQNRVQLYVNGELK
-1062 DVLGDGEQIEG
+1062 DTLGDGEQIEG
-1073 RPMLATTMFPIDT
+1073 RPMLATTMFPIDRV
-1086 IGSKTKAFE
+1086 GSKTKAFE

-1104 KAVEGAYTSTIA
+1104 TAVEGAYTSTIA
-1116 LDHAIW
+1116 LDRAVW
-1122 TATEVAKDNDALKPL
+1122 TATEVAKDNVALKPL
-1137 LDEAKQLLTK
+1137 LEEAKQLLTK
-1147 FNPTEAEVTDL
+1147 FNPTKAEVENLT
-1158 VNRINEVIS
+1158 NRINEVIS
-1167 SSEFKKADYS
+1167 ATEFKKADYS
-1177 RVEKYLALVPEGEEE
+1177 RVDKYLALVPEDL
-1192 RSAFTEE
+1192 SAFTKE
-1199 SLANLDYVVS
+1199 SVDNLNYVINS
-1209 TIRYDLPA
+1209 IRRDLPA
-1217 SMQDVV
+1217 TMQDVV
-1223 DGYEKALVKAL
+1223 DGYEKSLAKAL
-1234 NDLEIYKESNVN
+1234 QGLKIYEASNVN

-1252 VKATACSKNGS
+1252 VKATACSKQGGES
-1263 EGPDK
+1263 PDK

-1277 WHTNYSGEDKCGQ
+1277 WHTNYSGEDKCANNQ
-1290 NPHWIDFEMKEP
+1290 HWINFEMKEP

-1322 NYEIKVSDDGKNYT
+1322 SYEIKASNDGKNYET
-1336 SVATGT
+1336 VKTGT

-1350 EIKFNEEVTTK
+1350 VIDLGKTVTTK
-1361 HIRVIYKGSHG
+1361 HIRVIYKASHG
-1372 GFGSAAEFLI
+1372 GFGSAAEFLL
-1382 HRAGVAADVEGL
+1382 HRAGVKADVEGL
-1394 NALIA
+1394 NALIKE
-1399 DAKAMKNE
+1399 AKEMKNE
-1407 GYTAETWDALQAKI
+1407 DYTEESWNGLQSKI
-1421 AEAEELAKSENPD
+1421 KEAEELAKSENPD

-1449 TSLVLDGKG
+1449 TALVLNPKKD
-1458 ETTDGKDDLRKAVEK
+1458 EPTNDGKDALREAVEK
-1473 YSKYDEKDFTAESWK
+1473 YSKYDEKDYTAETWK
-1488 AFAEALADAEK
+1488 VFADALDAAKK
-1499 VLADKN
+1499 VLDDNN
-1505 ATEKQITDA
+1505 ATEQQIKDA
-1514 LNALEKAADAL
+1514 LAALEKAADEL
-1525 VPVDNGNG
+1525 VSV
-1533 DNGDN
+1533 
-1538 GNNGGNGGNGGN
+1538 NNN
-1550 GDNNGN
+1550 
-1556 GNNAGN
+1556 
-1562 GDNNGNGNNGGN
+1562 GN
-1574 GNNNGNSNNK
+1574 GNNNGNDNSKPNK
-1584 PPKTA
+1584 PNTQNGTTVPETA

-1603 AGGSIFFSK
+1603 AGGSIFYFK

>member
-26 FAETKAPKASDNLA
+26 FAETKAPKANDNLA
-40 LNKTVTASSDHANFP
+40 LNRPVTTSAAPLDQFKAEY
-55 KSNLTDADENS
+55 LTDADENT
-66 RWSAEK
+66 RWSSEAA
-72 KPEQWAY
+72 PEQWAY
-79 VDLGA
+79 VDLGE

-94 WESDAEHATDFEI
+94 WESDSQYVTDFKI
-107 YVSNSTTEW
+107 YVSDSKEQW
-116 GKPVATKT
+116 GEPVAEKS
-124 GNTTR
+124 GNTKR
-129 KTEVKLDKAVEG
+129 KSEVKLEEAVEG
-141 RYVKLNVTKVSSYPN
+141 RYVKLSVTGVTPYPS
-156 VSCCDFKV
+156 VSCCDFQV
-164 KLVDDTTTP
+164 KLVDGTTEP
-173 EQPEQPQTP
+173 EQPEQPQKP

-187 NVAQGKTAVAD
+187 NVAQGQPSFSDSFEAD
-198 SVEDNS
+198 NLKVE
-204 SSLNA
+204 
-209 AKAFD
+209 KAFD
-214 GNTKGTRWSS
+214 GNTKDTRWAS
-224 AVNLNPH
+224 AVNSNPH

-268 PMKDSDWK
+268 PMKDSDWT
-276 DVKVM
+276 DAKVM
-281 NTRPASKN
+281 NERPSSKN
-289 ETIVLENKVQAR
+289 EKIVLDQKVQAR
-301 YVRLMIDKFTSE
+301 YVRLKIDSFTQE
-313 DVDGGATWS
+313 DVDGGATWN

-336 KASMDDLAKEIQIKE
+336 KAGMDDLAKEIQIKK
-351 PERTDKKLE
+351 PERTDEKLQ
-360 VTLPTSDDYEI
+360 VTLPTSDDYTI

-379 QVVGPELEI
+379 QVVGPNLEI

-393 DTVVKVSFKITDKKD
+393 DTVVKVSFKLTDKKND
-408 AKNHSFEERNV
+408 KNYMFEERNV

-478 EITGKEIS
+478 EITGKDIK
-486 VVKGEAKTGDFYFA
+486 VVTGEAKPGDFYFA

-505 TKGLQEEGYLMNITD
+505 TKGLQKEGYLMNITD
-520 KVTVEAETATG
+520 KVTVEAETTTG

-540 QSLKATNNIPKG
+540 QSLKLTNNIPKG
-552 QTRDYPMY
+552 QTRDYPLY
-560 AVRGFILDAGR
+560 EVRGFILDVGR

-579 EQVVKAMSWY
+579 QQVVKAMSWY

-694 ENDHLNLTKKYDES
+694 DNDHLNLIDKYDDS
-708 LEFVQSIFGE
+708 VSFVKSIFNE
-718 YMKGSNPVFDAQTTV
+718 YMGKDLSNPVFDKDTIV
-733 HIGADEYTADGNA
+733 HVGADEYTADGNA
-746 YRKFAND
+746 YRRFAND
-753 MLGYVKESGRTPR
+753 MLGYVKENGRTPR
-766 IWGSLTQIKGNVNV
+766 IWGSLTQIKGNVAV

-816 IVPNAGYYYDYLN
+816 VVPNAGYYYDYLN
-829 NNTLYNLAINTI
+829 NNVLYDLAINTI
-841 GGITIPA
+841 GNTTIPA

-878 DRINEAM
+878 DRINEPI
-885 ALFGAKLWGKGEM
+885 ALFGAKLWGKGNM
-898 NMDQALQ
+898 NMNEALS
-905 LSKKMGDGPQT
+905 LSKQISDAPQT
-916 NFGYEVAKD
+916 NFGYETATD
-925 SEGII
+925 SEGAI
-930 ANYPMNDKTDF
+930 ANYPMDDKADY

-948 TDGKNATM
+948 ADGKNAEIT
-956 KNVDGKSALKLNGKE
+956 NVDGKSALKLNGKE
-971 SYMNTG
+971 SYMNTEV
-977 IGTVGLGNDF
+977 GTVGLGNDL

-992 RTSDSTD
+992 RTSENTD
-999 EQILFESSYGSIKAA
+999 EQVLFESSYGSIKAV

-1048 KQNKVELYVNGELK
+1048 KQNRVELYVNGALK
-1062 DVLGDGEQIEG
+1062 DTLGDGEQVEG

-1095 GYVDDVRVG
+1095 GYVDDIRVG
-1104 KAVEGAYTSTIA
+1104 KAVEGTYTSTIA
-1116 LDHAIW
+1116 LDRAVW
-1122 TATEVAKDNDALKPL
+1122 TATEVAKDNEALKPL
-1137 LDEAKQLLTK
+1137 LEEAKQLLTK
-1147 FNPTEAEVTDL
+1147 FNPTKAEVENLT
-1158 VNRINEVIS
+1158 NRINEVIS

-1177 RVEKYLALVPEGEEE
+1177 RVEKYLALVPEDL
-1192 RSAFTEE
+1192 SAFTKETVD
-1199 SLANLDYVVS
+1199 NLNYVIDS
-1209 TIRYDLPA
+1209 IRYDLPA

-1223 DGYEKALVKAL
+1223 DGYEKALAKAL
-1234 NDLEIYKESNVN
+1234 KELKIYEAANVN

-1277 WHTNYSGEDKCGQ
+1277 WHTNYSGDKCAGNQ
-1290 NPHWIDFEMKEP
+1290 HWINFEMKEP
-1302 TAVSGL
+1302 TAVNGL

-1322 NYEIKVSDDGKNYT
+1322 SYEIKASDDGKNYT
-1336 SVATGT
+1336 TVKTGT

-1350 EIKFNEEVTTK
+1350 VIDFGKTVTTK
-1361 HIRVIYKGSHG
+1361 HIRVIYKASHG

-1382 HRAGVAADVEGL
+1382 HRAGVKADVEGL
-1394 NALIA
+1394 KALITE
-1399 DAKAMKNE
+1399 AKEMDKK
-1407 GYTAETWDALQAKI
+1407 GYTTESCAALQAKI
-1421 AEAEELAKSENPD
+1421 EEAEKLANSENPD

-1449 TSLVLDGKG
+1449 TSLVLEGKG
-1458 ETTDGKDDLRKAVEK
+1458 EANDGKDALRKAVEK
-1473 YSKYDEKDFTAESWK
+1473 YSKYDEKDYTADSWK
-1488 AFAEALADAEK
+1488 VFEDALNTAKK
-1499 VLADKN
+1499 VLANKN
-1505 ATEKQITDA
+1505 ATEKQIADA
-1514 LNALEKAADAL
+1514 LNALNAAADAL
-1525 VPVDNGNG
+1525 VPAEN
-1533 DNGDN
+1533 
-1538 GNNGGNGGNGGN
+1538 GNGGNGNQDG
-1550 GDNNGN
+1550 NGN
-1556 GNNAGN
+1556 GNQGGSDSGNQGGN
-1562 GDNNGNGNNGGN
+1562 GSGNQGGNGSGNGNNKPAGT
-1574 GNNNGNSNNK
+1574 K

>member
-26 FAETKAPKASDNLA
+26 FAETKAPKANDNLA
-40 LNKTVTASSDHANFP
+40 LNRPVTTSAAPLDQFKAEY
-55 KSNLTDADENS
+55 LTDADENT
-66 RWSAEK
+66 RWSSEAA
-72 KPEQWAY
+72 PEQWAY
-79 VDLGA
+79 VDLGE

-94 WESDAEHATDFEI
+94 WESDSQYVTDFKI
-107 YVSNSTTEW
+107 YVSDSKEQW
-116 GKPVATKT
+116 GEPVAEKS
-124 GNTTR
+124 GNTKR
-129 KTEVKLDKAVEG
+129 KSEVKLEEAVEG
-141 RYVKLNVTKVSSYPN
+141 RYVKLSVTGVTPYPS
-156 VSCCDFKV
+156 VSCCDFQV
-164 KLVDDTTTP
+164 KLVDGTTEP
-173 EQPEQPQTP
+173 EQPEQPQKP

-187 NVAQGKTAVAD
+187 NVAQGQPSFSDSFEAD
-198 SVEDNS
+198 NLKVE
-204 SSLNA
+204 
-209 AKAFD
+209 KAFD
-214 GNTKGTRWSS
+214 GNTKDTRWAS
-224 AVNLNPH
+224 AVNSNPH

-268 PMKDSDWK
+268 PMKDSDWT
-276 DVKVM
+276 DAKVM
-281 NTRPASKN
+281 NERPSSKN
-289 ETIVLENKVQAR
+289 EKIVLDQKVQAR
-301 YVRLMIDKFTSE
+301 YVRLKIDSFTQE
-313 DVDGGATWS
+313 DVDGGATWN

-336 KASMDDLAKEIQIKE
+336 KAGMDDLAKEIQIKK
-351 PERTDKKLE
+351 PERTDEKLQ
-360 VTLPTSDDYEI
+360 VTLPTSDDYTI

-379 QVVGPELEI
+379 QVVGPNLEI

-393 DTVVKVSFKITDKKD
+393 DTVVKVSFKLTDKKND
-408 AKNHSFEERNV
+408 KNYMFEERNV

-478 EITGKEIS
+478 EITGKDIK
-486 VVKGEAKTGDFYFA
+486 VVTGEAKPGDFYFA

-505 TKGLQEEGYLMNITD
+505 TKGLQKEGYLMNITD
-520 KVTVEAETATG
+520 KVTVEAETTTG

-540 QSLKATNNIPKG
+540 QSLKLTNNIPKG
-552 QTRDYPMY
+552 QTRDYPLY
-560 AVRGFILDAGR
+560 EVRGFILDVGR

-579 EQVVKAMSWY
+579 QQVVKAMSWY

-694 ENDHLNLTKKYDES
+694 DNDHLNLIDKYDDS
-708 LEFVQSIFGE
+708 VSFVKSIFNE
-718 YMKGSNPVFDAQTTV
+718 YMGKDLSNPVFDKDTIV
-733 HIGADEYTADGNA
+733 HVGADEYTADGNA
-746 YRKFAND
+746 YRRFAND
-753 MLGYVKESGRTPR
+753 MLGYVKENGRTPR
-766 IWGSLTQIKGNVNV
+766 IWGSLTQIKGNVAV

-816 IVPNAGYYYDYLN
+816 VVPNAGYYYDYLN
-829 NNTLYNLAINTI
+829 NNVLYDLAINTI
-841 GGITIPA
+841 GNTTIPA

-878 DRINEAM
+878 DRINEPI
-885 ALFGAKLWGKGEM
+885 ALFGAKLWGKGNM
-898 NMDQALQ
+898 NMNEALS
-905 LSKKMGDGPQT
+905 LSKQISDAPQT
-916 NFGYEVAKD
+916 NFGYETATD
-925 SEGII
+925 SEGAI
-930 ANYPMNDKTDF
+930 ANYPMDDKADY

-948 TDGKNATM
+948 ADGKNAEIT
-956 KNVDGKSALKLNGKE
+956 NVDGKSALKLNGKE
-971 SYMNTG
+971 SYMNTEV
-977 IGTVGLGNDF
+977 GTVGLGNDL

-992 RTSDSTD
+992 RTSENTD
-999 EQILFESSYGSIKAA
+999 EQVLFESSYGSIKAV

-1048 KQNKVELYVNGELK
+1048 KQNRVELYVNGALK
-1062 DVLGDGEQIEG
+1062 DTLGDGEQVEG

-1095 GYVDDVRVG
+1095 GYVDDIRVG
-1104 KAVEGAYTSTIA
+1104 KAVEGTYTSTIA
-1116 LDHAIW
+1116 LDRAVW
-1122 TATEVAKDNDALKPL
+1122 TATEVAKDNEALKPL
-1137 LDEAKQLLTK
+1137 LEEAKQLLTK
-1147 FNPTEAEVTDL
+1147 FNPTKAEVENLT
-1158 VNRINEVIS
+1158 NRINEVIS

-1177 RVEKYLALVPEGEEE
+1177 RVEKYLALVPEDL
-1192 RSAFTEE
+1192 SAFTKETVD
-1199 SLANLDYVVS
+1199 NLNYVIDS
-1209 TIRYDLPA
+1209 IRYDLPA

-1223 DGYEKALVKAL
+1223 DGYEKALAKAL
-1234 NDLEIYKESNVN
+1234 KELKIYEAANVN

-1277 WHTNYSGEDKCGQ
+1277 WHTNYSGEDKCAGNQ
-1290 NPHWIDFEMKEP
+1290 HWINFEMKEP
-1302 TAVSGL
+1302 TAVNGL

-1322 NYEIKVSDDGKNYT
+1322 SYEIKASDDGKNYT
-1336 SVATGT
+1336 TVKTGT

-1350 EIKFNEEVTTK
+1350 VIDFGKTVTTK
-1361 HIRVIYKGSHG
+1361 HIRVIYKASHG

-1382 HRAGVAADVEGL
+1382 HRAGVKADVEGL
-1394 NALIA
+1394 KTLITE
-1399 DAKAMKNE
+1399 AKEMDKK
-1407 GYTAETWDALQAKI
+1407 GYTTESCAALQAKI
-1421 AEAEELAKSENPD
+1421 EEAEKLANSENPD

-1449 TSLVLDGKG
+1449 TSLVLEGKG
-1458 ETTDGKDDLRKAVEK
+1458 EANDGKDALRKAVEK
-1473 YSKYDEKDFTAESWK
+1473 YSKYDEKDYTADSWK
-1488 AFAEALADAEK
+1488 VFEDALNTAKK
-1499 VLADKN
+1499 VLANKN
-1505 ATEKQITDA
+1505 ATEKQIADA
-1514 LNALEKAADAL
+1514 LNALNAAADAL
-1525 VPVDNGNG
+1525 VPAEN
-1533 DNGDN
+1533 
-1538 GNNGGNGGNGGN
+1538 GNGGNGNQDG
-1550 GDNNGN
+1550 NGN
-1556 GNNAGN
+1556 GNQGGSDSGNQGGN
-1562 GDNNGNGNNGGN
+1562 GSGNQGGNGSGNGNNKPAGT
-1574 GNNNGNSNNK
+1574 K

>member
-26 FAETKAPKASDNLA
+26 FAETKAPKTSDNLA
-40 LNKTVTASSDHANFP
+40 LNRPVTTSAAPLDQFKAEY
-55 KSNLTDADENS
+55 LTDADES
-66 RWSAEK
+66 TRWSSEA

-79 VDLGA
+79 VDLGE

-94 WESDAEHATDFEI
+94 WESDSQYVTDFKI
-107 YVSNSTTEW
+107 YVSDSTENW
-116 GKPVATKT
+116 GEPVAEKS
-124 GNTTR
+124 GNTKR
-129 KTEVKLDKAVEG
+129 KSEVKLEKAVEG
-141 RYVKLNVTKVSSYPN
+141 RYVKLSVTGVTPYPS
-156 VSCCDFKV
+156 VSCCDFQV
-164 KLVDDTTTP
+164 KLVDDTTDP
-173 EQPEQPQTP
+173 EPEQPQEP
-182 QDPQE
+182 QDPQK
-187 NVAQGKTAVAD
+187 NVAQGQPAFSDSFEAD
-198 SVEDNS
+198 NLKVD
-204 SSLNA
+204 
-209 AKAFD
+209 KAFD
-214 GNTKGTRWSS
+214 GNTKDTRWSS
-224 AVNLNPH
+224 AANLNPH

-236 LGAVKDVKTI
+236 LGSVKDVKTI
-246 RLFWETRKATN
+246 KLYWETRKATT

-281 NTRPASKN
+281 NDRPA
-289 ETIVLENKVQAR
+289 NKVEKITLDKTEQAR
-301 YVRLMIDKFTSE
+301 YVRLMIDKFTAE

-336 KASMDDLAKEIQIKE
+336 KASMDDLAKQIQIKE

-393 DTVVKVSFKITDKKD
+393 DTMVKVSFKITDKKD
-408 AKNHSFEERNV
+408 EKNYAFEERNV
-419 VIPGKLAKEEGDN
+419 VIPGKLAEEEGDN
-432 KAPKVLPELRE
+432 KAPNVHPELRE
-443 WKGSTGNFT
+443 WKGTTGTFAPT
-452 PSASSRIVI
+452 AESRIVI
-461 QSDALK
+461 KNDELK
-467 DMANAFAKDYK
+467 DMADTFAKDYK
-478 EITGKEIS
+478 EITGKDIK
-486 VVKGEAKTGDFYFA
+486 VVTGEAKAGDFEFA

-505 TKGLQEEGYLMNITD
+505 TKGLQKEGYLMNITD

-540 QSLKATNNIPKG
+540 QSLKLTNNIPKG
-552 QTRDYPMY
+552 QTRDYPLY
-560 AVRGFILDAGR
+560 EVRGFILDVGR

-579 EQVVKAMSWY
+579 QQVVKEMSWY

-599 DNLIP
+599 DNLIG
-604 LENYSKA
+604 LENV
-611 GKDPMTAY
+611 KDPMKAY
-619 SGFRLESDIKKGGNG
+619 SGFRLESDIKEGGNG

-651 EFRNFIK
+651 EFRNFIE
-658 ESRTYGVNIIPE
+658 ESRTYGVNIVPE

-685 DLRHGTYGR
+685 DLRHGTSGR
-694 ENDHLNLTKKYDES
+694 QNDHLNLVTKYDES

-718 YMKGSNPVFDAQTTV
+718 YMTGTKPVFDKQTTV
-733 HIGADEYTADGNA
+733 HVGADEYTADGNA

-753 MLGYVKESGRTPR
+753 MLSYVKDSGRTAR
-766 IWGSLTQIKGNVNV
+766 IWGSLSSITGDVDV
-780 QSEGVQMNLWNG
+780 QSEDVQMNLWNF
-792 GWANMNQMYNEGFDL
+792 GWANMDKMYEEGFDL

-829 NNTLYNLAINTI
+829 NDTCYNLPINTI
-841 GGITIPA
+841 GNVTIPA
-848 GDKQMIGGAFAV
+848 GDEQMIGGAFAV
-860 WNDMTDYLD
+860 WNDMTDYLN

-878 DRINEAM
+878 DRINEPM
-885 ALFGAKLWGKGEM
+885 ALFGAKLWGKGDM
-898 NMDQALQ
+898 NTNQALD
-905 LSKKMGDGPQT
+905 LSKKLNDAPQT
-916 NFGYEVAKD
+916 NFGYETAKD
-925 SEGII
+925 SEGAIV
-930 ANYPMNDKTDF
+930 NYPMDDKTDY
-941 SANKHNL
+941 SVNKHNL
-948 TDGKNATM
+948 TEGKNASIE
-956 KNVDGKSALKLNGKE
+956 NVDGKNALKLNGKE
-971 SYMNTG
+971 SYMNTEV
-977 IGTVGLGNDF
+977 GTAGLGNDL

-999 EQILFESSYGSIKAA
+999 EQILFESSYGSIKAV
-1014 QKKTGKVGISRENF
+1014 QKETGKVGISRENF

-1104 KAVEGAYTSTIA
+1104 KAVESTYTSTIA
-1116 LDHAIW
+1116 LDRAVW

-1158 VNRINEVIS
+1158 VNRINEVLS

-1177 RVEKYLALVPEGEEE
+1177 RVEKYLALVPEGETE
-1192 RSAFTEE
+1192 RSVFTEE

-1223 DGYEKALVKAL
+1223 DGYEKALAKAL
-1234 NDLEIYKESNVN
+1234 QELEIIKESNIN
-1246 YVDNRT
+1246 YVDNKT
-1252 VKATACSKNGS
+1252 VKVTACSEQGGG
-1263 EGPDK
+1263 EAAAK
-1268 AIDGNKNTI
+1268 AIDGDENTM
-1277 WHTNYSGEDKCGQ
+1277 WHTKYDELNM
-1290 NPHWIDFEMKEP
+1290 PHWIDLEMKEP
-1302 TAVSGL
+1302 TAVKAL
-1308 TYTPRANGGNGNLT
+1308 TYVPRKSGDNGKLIK
-1322 NYEIKVSDDGKNYT
+1322 YEIQISDNGKEYT
-1336 SVATGT
+1336 PIKEGT
-1342 LADDAKEK
+1342 LKDRNKTQVIEFEA
-1350 EIKFNEEVTTK
+1350 VTTK
-1361 HIRVIYKGSHG
+1361 HIRLVYKESVGN
-1372 GFGSAAEFLI
+1372 FGSAAELRL
-1382 HRAGVAADVEGL
+1382 HAANVKADVDGL
-1394 NALIA
+1394 NALITE
-1399 DAKAMKNE
+1399 AKAMNNNDKT
-1407 GYTAETWDALQAKI
+1407 YTADSWDALQAKI
-1421 AEAEELAKSENPD
+1421 TEAEELAKSENPD

-1449 TSLVLDGKG
+1449 TSLVLEGKG
-1458 ETTDGKDDLRKAVEK
+1458 ETNDGKDALREAVEK
-1473 YSKYDEKDFTAESWK
+1473 YSKYDEKDYTADSWK
-1488 AFAEALADAEK
+1488 VFADALADAEK

-1538 GNNGGNGGNGGN
+1538 GNNS
-1550 GDNNGN
+1550 
-1556 GNNAGN
+1556 
-1562 GDNNGNGNNGGN
+1562 GNGNNGGN
-1574 GNNNGNSNNK
+1574 GNNSGNGNNGGNSNNKPSGTK

>member
-26 FAETKAPKASDNLA
+26 FAETKAPKANDNLA
-40 LNKTVTASSDHANFP
+40 LNRPVTTSAAPLDQFKAEY
-55 KSNLTDADENS
+55 LTDADENT
-66 RWSAEK
+66 RWSSEAA
-72 KPEQWAY
+72 PEQWAY
-79 VDLGA
+79 VDLGE

-94 WESDAEHATDFEI
+94 WESDSQYVTDFKI
-107 YVSNSTTEW
+107 YVSDSKEQW
-116 GKPVATKT
+116 GEPVAEKS
-124 GNTTR
+124 GNTKR
-129 KTEVKLDKAVEG
+129 KSEVKLEEAVEG
-141 RYVKLNVTKVSSYPN
+141 RYVKLSVTGVTPYPS
-156 VSCCDFKV
+156 VSCCDFQV
-164 KLVDDTTTP
+164 KLVDGTTEP
-173 EQPEQPQTP
+173 EQPEQPQKP

-187 NVAQGKTAVAD
+187 NVAQGQPSFSDSFEAD
-198 SVEDNS
+198 NLKVE
-204 SSLNA
+204 
-209 AKAFD
+209 KAFD
-214 GNTKGTRWSS
+214 GNTKDTRWAS
-224 AVNLNPH
+224 AVNSNPH

-268 PMKDSDWK
+268 PMKDSDWT
-276 DVKVM
+276 DAKVM
-281 NTRPASKN
+281 NERPSSKN
-289 ETIVLENKVQAR
+289 EKIVLDQKVQAR
-301 YVRLMIDKFTSE
+301 YVRLKIDSFTQE
-313 DVDGGATWS
+313 DVDGGATWN

-336 KASMDDLAKEIQIKE
+336 KAGMDDLAKEIQIKK
-351 PERTDKKLE
+351 PERTDEKLQ
-360 VTLPTSDDYEI
+360 VTLPTSDDYTI

-379 QVVGPELEI
+379 QVVGPNLEI

-393 DTVVKVSFKITDKKD
+393 DTVVKVSFKLTDKKND
-408 AKNHSFEERNV
+408 KNYMFEERNV

-478 EITGKEIS
+478 EITGKDIK
-486 VVKGEAKTGDFYFA
+486 VVTGEAKPGDFYFA

-505 TKGLQEEGYLMNITD
+505 TKGLQKEGYLMNITD
-520 KVTVEAETATG
+520 KVTVEAETTTG

-540 QSLKATNNIPKG
+540 QSLKLTNNIPKG
-552 QTRDYPMY
+552 QTRDYPLY
-560 AVRGFILDAGR
+560 EVRGFILDVGR

-579 EQVVKAMSWY
+579 QQVVKAMSWY

-694 ENDHLNLTKKYDES
+694 DNDHLNLIDKYDDS
-708 LEFVQSIFGE
+708 VSFVKSIFNE
-718 YMKGSNPVFDAQTTV
+718 YMGKDLSNPVFDKDTIV
-733 HIGADEYTADGNA
+733 HVGADEYTADGNA
-746 YRKFAND
+746 YRRFAND
-753 MLGYVKESGRTPR
+753 MLGYVKENGRTPR
-766 IWGSLTQIKGNVNV
+766 IWGSLTQIKGNVAV

-816 IVPNAGYYYDYLN
+816 VVPNAGYYYDYLN
-829 NNTLYNLAINTI
+829 NNVLYDLAINTI
-841 GGITIPA
+841 GNTTIPA

-878 DRINEAM
+878 DRINEPI
-885 ALFGAKLWGKGEM
+885 ALFGAKLWGKGNM
-898 NMDQALQ
+898 NMNEALS
-905 LSKKMGDGPQT
+905 LSKQISDAPQT
-916 NFGYEVAKD
+916 NFGYETATD
-925 SEGII
+925 SEGAI
-930 ANYPMNDKTDF
+930 ANYPMDDKADY

-948 TDGKNATM
+948 ADGKNAEIT
-956 KNVDGKSALKLNGKE
+956 NVDGKSALKLNGKE
-971 SYMNTG
+971 SYMNTEV
-977 IGTVGLGNDF
+977 GTVGLGNDL

-992 RTSDSTD
+992 RTSENTD
-999 EQILFESSYGSIKAA
+999 EQVLFESSYGSIKAV

-1048 KQNKVELYVNGELK
+1048 KQNRVELYVNGALK
-1062 DVLGDGEQIEG
+1062 DALGDGEQVEG

-1095 GYVDDVRVG
+1095 GYVDDIRVG
-1104 KAVEGAYTSTIA
+1104 KAVEGTYTSTIA
-1116 LDHAIW
+1116 LDRAVW
-1122 TATEVAKDNDALKPL
+1122 TATEVAKDNEALKPL
-1137 LDEAKQLLTK
+1137 LEEAKQLLTK
-1147 FNPTEAEVTDL
+1147 FNPTKAEVENLT
-1158 VNRINEVIS
+1158 NRINEVIS

-1177 RVEKYLALVPEGEEE
+1177 RVEKYLALVPEDL
-1192 RSAFTEE
+1192 SAFTKETVD
-1199 SLANLDYVVS
+1199 NLNYVIDS
-1209 TIRYDLPA
+1209 IRYDLPA

-1223 DGYEKALVKAL
+1223 DGYEKALAKAL
-1234 NDLEIYKESNVN
+1234 KELKIYEAANVN

-1277 WHTNYSGEDKCGQ
+1277 WHTNYRGEDKCAGNQ
-1290 NPHWIDFEMKEP
+1290 HWINFEMKEP
-1302 TAVSGL
+1302 TAVNGL

-1322 NYEIKVSDDGKNYT
+1322 SYEIKASDDGKNYT
-1336 SVATGT
+1336 TVKTGT

-1350 EIKFNEEVTTK
+1350 VIDFGKTVTTK
-1361 HIRVIYKGSHG
+1361 HIRVIYKASHG

-1382 HRAGVAADVEGL
+1382 HRAGVKADVEGL
-1394 NALIA
+1394 KALITE
-1399 DAKAMKNE
+1399 AKEMDKK
-1407 GYTAETWDALQAKI
+1407 GYTTESCAALQAKI
-1421 AEAEELAKSENPD
+1421 EEAEKLANSENPD

-1449 TSLVLDGKG
+1449 TSLVLEGKG
-1458 ETTDGKDDLRKAVEK
+1458 EANDGKDALRKAVEK
-1473 YSKYDEKDFTAESWK
+1473 YSKYDEKDYTADSWK
-1488 AFAEALADAEK
+1488 VFEDALNTAKK
-1499 VLADKN
+1499 VLANKN
-1505 ATEKQITDA
+1505 ATEKQIADA
-1514 LNALEKAADAL
+1514 LNALNAAADAL
-1525 VPVDNGNG
+1525 VPAEN
-1533 DNGDN
+1533 
-1538 GNNGGNGGNGGN
+1538 GNGGNGNQDG
-1550 GDNNGN
+1550 NGN
-1556 GNNAGN
+1556 GNQGGSDSGNQGGN
-1562 GDNNGNGNNGGN
+1562 GSGNQGGNGSGNGNNKPAGT
-1574 GNNNGNSNNK
+1574 K

>member
-26 FAETKAPKASDNLA
+26 FAETKAPKANDNLA
-40 LNKTVTASSDHANFP
+40 LNRPVTTSAAPLDQFKAEY
-55 KSNLTDADENS
+55 LTDADENT
-66 RWSAEK
+66 RWSSEAA
-72 KPEQWAY
+72 PEQWAY
-79 VDLGA
+79 VDLGE

-94 WESDAEHATDFEI
+94 WESDSQYVTDFKI
-107 YVSNSTTEW
+107 YVSDSKEQW
-116 GKPVATKT
+116 GEPVAEKS
-124 GNTTR
+124 GNTKR
-129 KTEVKLDKAVEG
+129 KSEVKLEEAVEG
-141 RYVKLNVTKVSSYPN
+141 RYVKLSVTGVTPYPS
-156 VSCCDFKV
+156 VSCCDFQV
-164 KLVDDTTTP
+164 KLVDGTTEP
-173 EQPEQPQTP
+173 EQPEQPQKP

-187 NVAQGKTAVAD
+187 NVAQGQPSFSDSFEAD
-198 SVEDNS
+198 NLKVE
-204 SSLNA
+204 
-209 AKAFD
+209 KAFD
-214 GNTKGTRWSS
+214 GNTKDTRWAS
-224 AVNLNPH
+224 AVNSNPH

-268 PMKDSDWK
+268 PMKDSDWT
-276 DVKVM
+276 DAKVM
-281 NTRPASKN
+281 NERPSSKN
-289 ETIVLENKVQAR
+289 EKIVLDQKVQAR
-301 YVRLMIDKFTSE
+301 YVRLKIDSFTQE
-313 DVDGGATWS
+313 DVDGGATWN

-336 KASMDDLAKEIQIKE
+336 KAGMDDLAKEIQIKK
-351 PERTDKKLE
+351 PERTDEKLQ
-360 VTLPTSDDYEI
+360 VTLPTSDDYTI

-379 QVVGPELEI
+379 QVVGPNLEI

-393 DTVVKVSFKITDKKD
+393 DTVVKVSFKLTDKKND
-408 AKNHSFEERNV
+408 KNYMFEERNV

-478 EITGKEIS
+478 EITGKDIK
-486 VVKGEAKTGDFYFA
+486 VVTGEAKPDDFYFA

-505 TKGLQEEGYLMNITD
+505 TKGLQKEGYLMNITD
-520 KVTVEAETATG
+520 KVTVEAETTTG

-540 QSLKATNNIPKG
+540 QSLKLTNNIPKG
-552 QTRDYPMY
+552 QTRDYPLY
-560 AVRGFILDAGR
+560 EVRGFILDVGR

-579 EQVVKAMSWY
+579 QQVVKAMSWY

-694 ENDHLNLTKKYDES
+694 DNDHLNLIDKYDDS
-708 LEFVQSIFGE
+708 ISFVKSIFNE
-718 YMKGSNPVFDAQTTV
+718 YMGKDLSNPVFDKDTIV
-733 HIGADEYTADGNA
+733 HVGADEYTADGNA
-746 YRKFAND
+746 YRRFAND
-753 MLGYVKESGRTPR
+753 MLGYVKENGRTPR
-766 IWGSLTQIKGNVNV
+766 IWGSLTQIKGNVAV

-816 IVPNAGYYYDYLN
+816 VVPNAGYYYDYLN
-829 NNTLYNLAINTI
+829 NNVLYDLAINTI
-841 GGITIPA
+841 GNTTIPA

-878 DRINEAM
+878 DRINEPI
-885 ALFGAKLWGKGEM
+885 ALFGAKLWGKGNM
-898 NMDQALQ
+898 NMNEALS
-905 LSKKMGDGPQT
+905 LSKQISDAPQT
-916 NFGYEVAKD
+916 NFAYETATD
-925 SEGII
+925 SEGAIV
-930 ANYPMNDKTDF
+930 NYPMDDKADY

-948 TDGKNATM
+948 ADGKNAEIT
-956 KNVDGKSALKLNGKE
+956 NVDGKSALKLNGKE
-971 SYMNTG
+971 SYMNTEV
-977 IGTVGLGNDF
+977 GTVGLGNDL

-992 RTSDSTD
+992 RTSENTD
-999 EQILFESSYGSIKAA
+999 EQVLFESSYGSIKAV

-1048 KQNKVELYVNGELK
+1048 KQNRVELYVNGALK
-1062 DVLGDGEQIEG
+1062 DTLGDGEQVEG

-1095 GYVDDVRVG
+1095 GYVDDIRVG
-1104 KAVEGAYTSTIA
+1104 KAVEGTYTSTIA
-1116 LDHAIW
+1116 LDRAVW
-1122 TATEVAKDNDALKPL
+1122 TATEVAKDNEALKPL
-1137 LDEAKQLLTK
+1137 LEEAKQLLTK
-1147 FNPTEAEVTDL
+1147 FNPTKAEVENLT
-1158 VNRINEVIS
+1158 NRINEVIS

-1177 RVEKYLALVPEGEEE
+1177 RVEKYLALVPEDL
-1192 RSAFTEE
+1192 SAFTKETVD
-1199 SLANLDYVVS
+1199 NLNYVIDS
-1209 TIRYDLPA
+1209 IRYDLPA

-1223 DGYEKALVKAL
+1223 DGYEKALAKAL
-1234 NDLEIYKESNVN
+1234 KELKIYEAANVN

-1277 WHTNYSGEDKCGQ
+1277 WHTNYSGDKCAGNQ
-1290 NPHWIDFEMKEP
+1290 HWINFEMKEP
-1302 TAVSGL
+1302 TAVNGL

-1322 NYEIKVSDDGKNYT
+1322 SYEIKASDDGKNYT
-1336 SVATGT
+1336 TVKTGT

-1350 EIKFNEEVTTK
+1350 VIDFGKTVTTK
-1361 HIRVIYKGSHG
+1361 HIRVIYKASHG

-1382 HRAGVAADVEGL
+1382 HRAGVKADVEGL
-1394 NALIA
+1394 KALITE
-1399 DAKAMKNE
+1399 AKEMDKK
-1407 GYTAETWDALQAKI
+1407 GYTTESCAALQAKI
-1421 AEAEELAKSENPD
+1421 EEAEKLANSENPD

-1449 TSLVLDGKG
+1449 TSLVLEGKG
-1458 ETTDGKDDLRKAVEK
+1458 EANDGKDALRKAVEK
-1473 YSKYDEKDFTAESWK
+1473 YSKYDEKDYTADSWK
-1488 AFAEALADAEK
+1488 VFEDALNTAKK
-1499 VLADKN
+1499 VLANKN
-1505 ATEKQITDA
+1505 ATEKQIADA
-1514 LNALEKAADAL
+1514 LNALNAAADAL
-1525 VPVDNGNG
+1525 VPAEN
-1533 DNGDN
+1533 
-1538 GNNGGNGGNGGN
+1538 GNGGNGNQDG
-1550 GDNNGN
+1550 NGN
-1556 GNNAGN
+1556 GNQGGSDSGNQGGN
-1562 GDNNGNGNNGGN
+1562 GSGNQGGNGSGNGNNKPAGT
-1574 GNNNGNSNNK
+1574 K